1 MLNKTV
7 RYLLFIPI
15 AVMVLAGCSKPE
27 TPPSIV
33 KLEKQYPEIK
43 KKYVYQSLI
52 RLANIKHDPD
62 FESLIKDVRKIIL
75 YLPPDGD
82 STYQITGLRS
92 GLRTDGYEELI
103 DVRTA
108 DAQRIGLWVKESGEK
123 THYLGLVDSP
133 DNDVI
138 MEIDGEIHP
147 EYLNSILGADQSS
160 LLGFLKGS
168 F

>member
-1 MLNKTV
+1 
-7 RYLLFIPI
+7 
-15 AVMVLAGCSKPE
+15 MVLAGCSQPE

-33 KLEKQYPEIK
+33 KLEKQYPKIK

-62 FESLIKDVRKIIL
+62 FEKLIKDVRKIIV
-75 YLPPDGD
+75 YLPPEGD

-92 GLRTDGYEELI
+92 SLRTDGYEELI

-123 THYLGLVDSP
+123 SHYLGLVDSP

-138 MEIDGEIHP
+138 LEIDGEIHP
-147 EYLNSILGADQSS
+147 EYLNSILSADQAS
-160 LLGFLKGS
+160 LKEFLKGG